1 MTLKRLGVLNK
12 PGLWLGVMAVLF
24 ALAAVDAG
32 RAPKEQV
39 TARLYLAAV
48 GVYQRDVHPF
58 TSRFIRCRY
67 NPTCSHYSTEA
78 VERFGIARGLWLSL
92 KRVASC
98 NRSVPMGTYD
108 PVPAN

>member
-1 MTLKRLGVLNK
+1 VQRLGVLK
-12 PGLWLGVMAVLF
+12 RPGLWLGVVALLF
-24 ALAAVDAG
+24 ALAALDAC
-32 RAPKEQV
+32 RAPQKQV
-39 TARLYLAAV
+39 TARLYLGAV

-67 NPTCSHYSTEA
+67 SPTCSHYSAEA

-98 NRSVPMGTYD
+98 NKSVPMGTYD
-108 PVPAN
+108 PLPAS